1 MAWSLAGNGTA
12 AAKLHLHRRRVAMI
26 LLREASGL
34 WFGYGFPKRHRLF
47 ECTVISGT
55 YNYRTRTVC
64 VHEKHRRTNLFLHK
78 QSTKDTTSIY
88 KQTTHDRSTNPPT
101 VQSIKQHQA
110 TNRPTN
116 PDKNEPDPTHQPAKQ
131 RSHQSTKERN
141 NEGQNKE
148 RHKENKNAR
157 K

>member
-88 KQTTHDRSTNPPT
+88 KQPTTDRPTHQPSNQLKNTKPPT
-101 VQSIKQHQA
+101 DQ
-110 TNRPTN
+110 PT
-116 PDKNEPDPTHQPAKQ
+116 PTKKNEPDPTHQPAKQ